1 MKFLC
6 LISAEQCLNA
16 MSEAEAAAH
25 LDEYRVLL
33 ERLERNGNYIECR
46 RLMPAETAV
55 TLRVRNNRIA
65 ITDGPFA
72 ETKEQLG
79 GFLLLEA
86 RNIQEAIELAA
97 DIPAAK
103 FGSIEIRQVA
113 DDATQLDAVG
123 NG

>member
-6 LISAEQCLNA
+6 LIAAENCLDR
-16 MSEAEAAAH
+16 MTEADAVAH
-25 LDEYRVLL
+25 LEEYRVLL
-33 ERLERNGNYIECR
+33 ERLERNGNYVECR
-46 RLMPAETAV
+46 RLMPADTAV
-55 TLRVRNNRIA
+55 TLRMRNNQRTV
-65 ITDGPFA
+65 TDGPFA

-86 RNIQEAIELAA
+86 RDIEEAIELAA

-113 DDATQLDAVG
+113 EDAATLHTLGVA
-123 NG
+123 

>member
-16 MSEAEAAAH
+16 MSEAEAATH

-113 DDATQLDAVG
+113 DDATQLVAVG
-123 NG
+123 IT

>member
-6 LISAEQCLNA
+6 LISAENCLDQ
-16 MSEAEAAAH
+16 MTEADALAH
-25 LDEYRVLL
+25 LDEYRVLI
-33 ERLERNGNYIECR
+33 ERLERNGNYVECR
-46 RLMPAETAV
+46 RLMPADTAV
-55 TLRVRNNRIA
+55 TLRVRNNQRSV
-65 ITDGPFA
+65 TDGPFA

-86 RNIQEAIELAA
+86 RNLEEAIELAA

-113 DDATQLDAVG
+113 EDATMHHTLGVA
-123 NG
+123 